1 MVGKNL
7 PYDPRYWHNIQ
18 PPELMDVSRRFEYD
32 EDSLTLLQKW
42 LRLNE
47 GASKT
52 IIEVGCGSG
61 YFTEKLLEMAPSSK
75 ITAVEPDDVLRKYAE
90 RKLAPKVDFV
100 KGTAE
105 YIPLSSNFSDLT
117 VCHIVL
123 NNLPDIH
130 KAVAEMSRV
139 TKIGGIVAAIEPS
152 GGGFH
157 YYPDAKL
164 NELNEKARLAYA
176 RGVWDLRTKLIDYS
190 KNIKQKKA
198 RYPEI
203 FYSCGLSKVEAHGLL
218 SAFLLSDP
226 RQSLEEIFRWLEAKL
241 TLQEKD
247 KERLSLILERGGFQR
262 SLIEEYHRLNKNYL
276 ETLVR
281 NPEQISK
288 THELE
293 VVGRIVIIGFKPA

>member
-1 MVGKNL
+1 M
-7 PYDPRYWHNIQ
+7 
-18 PPELMDVSRRFEYD
+18 
-32 EDSLTLLQKW
+32 QKW